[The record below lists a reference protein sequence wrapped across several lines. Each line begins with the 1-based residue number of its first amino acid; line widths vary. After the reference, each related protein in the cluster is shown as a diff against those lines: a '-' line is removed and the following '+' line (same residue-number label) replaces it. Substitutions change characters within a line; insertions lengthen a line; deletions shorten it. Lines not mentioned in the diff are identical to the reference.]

1 MSGYEDFPHIGKL
14 KVAMDLAGEVVPV
27 GTLAR
32 SADDRRIYFEYDKDF
47 IDRKL
52 EVSPFE
58 LDLKRGARAPKDD
71 TPFDGLFGLFDDS
84 LPDGW
89 GRRLLDWRLK
99 DRNINSGDLTALDRL
114 SFVGIT
120 GMGALTY
127 EPVEVFET
135 TESGRLDL
143 DALSAEAERVQEEFG
158 EADVD
163 KLQDLQGS
171 AGGARPKIMIGRN
184 AATGALVEDF
194 GKGLPDGF
202 EPWIAKFRSKMNDHA
217 HIGAEEYAYS
227 LMAKACGIDMPETAL
242 LKGDKGN
249 YFAVKRFDRTAAG
262 RVHVHT
268 ACGLLHASHRYP
280 SINYTDLL
288 KVAMLLT
295 RDKTHVEQM
304 FRRMIFN
311 VLARNRDDHT
321 KNHAFQMSPI
331 GLWTPTPAYDLTLS
345 SGMNGEHSLAI
356 AREGAKPVWRH
367 VAEEAKLASISVAD
381 AEAMFQEVE
390 AAVEKWPAYAEQAGL
405 PEKRTEEVDYL
416 LNARG
421 PKPKEEV
428 EVSIAPSS
436 P

>member
-1 MSGYEDFPHIGKL
+1 
-14 KVAMDLAGEVVPV
+14 MDLAGEVVPV

-52 EVSPFE
+52 ELSPFH

-71 TPFDGLFGLFDDS
+71 DLFDGLFGLFDDS

-89 GRRLLDWRLK
+89 GRRLLDRRLK
-99 DRNINSGDLTALDRL
+99 GRNINADDLTALDRL
-114 SFVGIT
+114 SFVGTT

-127 EPVEVFET
+127 EPAEVFET
-135 TESGRLDL
+135 TEGGRLDL
-143 DALSAEAERVQEEFG
+143 DALSEEVERVQEEFG

-194 GKGLPDGF
+194 GKGLSDDF
-202 EPWIAKFRSKMNDHA
+202 EPWIAKFRSKTNDHA

-227 LMAKACGIDMPETAL
+227 LMATACGVDMPETAL
-242 LKGDKGN
+242 LKGNKGN
-249 YFAVKRFDRTAAG
+249 YFAVRRFDRTMAG
-262 RVHVHT
+262 RVHVHS
-268 ACGLLHASHRYP
+268 ACGLLHASHRYS
-280 SINYTDLL
+280 SIDYTKLL
-288 KVAMLLT
+288 KLTMLLT
-295 RDKTHVEQM
+295 REKTHVEQM

-321 KNHAFQMSPI
+321 KNHAFQMSSS

-345 SGMNGEHSLAI
+345 NGMNGEHALEI
-356 AREGAKPVWRH
+356 VGEGAKPGWQH
-367 VAEEAKLASISVAD
+367 IAEEAKRASITKGD
-381 AEAMFQEVE
+381 AEATFQEVK
-390 AAVEKWPAYAEQAGL
+390 AAVEKWPACAEQAGL

-421 PKPKEEV
+421 PKPDEEV
-428 EVSIAPSS
+428 EVSVAPSS